1 LPSGVTLR
9 RVPPVEVG
17 YQASEEFAKLKVPLR
32 AFWNVLCVF
41 CLNDGGSVCP
51 ESDIDLVELGQ
62 RIKTLEDQLK
72 SLAER
77 LSRAE
82 LQLKELE
89 AEREGGWKKFS
100 DP

>member
-1 LPSGVTLR
+1 V
-9 RVPPVEVG
+9 
-17 YQASEEFAKLKVPLR
+17 SEP
-32 AFWNVLCVF
+32 
-41 CLNDGGSVCP
+41 
-51 ESDIDLVELGQ
+51 DIDLVELGQ